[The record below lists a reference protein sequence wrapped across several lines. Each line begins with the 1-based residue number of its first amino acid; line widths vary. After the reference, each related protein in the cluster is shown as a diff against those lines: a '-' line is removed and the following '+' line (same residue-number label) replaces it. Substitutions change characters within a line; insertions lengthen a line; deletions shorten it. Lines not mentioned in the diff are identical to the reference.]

1 MGNGR
6 YKLVEGTKISKET
19 SKLLNVQ
26 ALINGKTNLFALHGF
41 DLDISLEGVGN
52 VNCTCQVHNVS
63 CLHTWHGKDNLK
75 LLAMYMSQLKS
86 Y

>member
-1 MGNGR
+1 
-6 YKLVEGTKISKET
+6 
-19 SKLLNVQ
+19 
-26 ALINGKTNLFALHGF
+26 
-41 DLDISLEGVGN
+41 LDISLEGVGN